1 MIKNNFRIKQKSKM
15 YLKLKYQYKRDFLVF
30 QEIKKILNLYKN

>member
-15 YLKLKYQYKRDFLVF
+15 HLKLKYQYKRD
-30 QEIKKILNLYKN
+30 

>member
-15 YLKLKYQYKRDFLVF
+15 HLKLKYQYKRDFL
-30 QEIKKILNLYKN
+30 